1 MTKYDIL
8 LFDDIDPKGKEI
20 LEEKANIKIAKSIEE
35 DYLLEEVKDVD
46 AIIIRAN
53 GKITRKIIESA
64 PKLKVIG
71 RHGVGVEQIDIQAAI
86 DNKVQVVNTPDANYE
101 SVAEHV
107 IGFMLALSKRMRDA
121 DMSARKSDWDA
132 RYRLIGKELYDKTLG
147 VIGFGKIG
155 RRVAEIGILA
165 FNMPILYYDKFKY
178 KTFEEKYKNC
188 KKESLEFLLK
198 NSDYISIN
206 IPYFPELH
214 HLIGRREIN
223 LVKKSSY
230 IINTSRGA
238 LWDENAL
245 YEALKSRRIAGA
257 ATDVYEE
264 EPFKKKNKLWELDNI
279 IFSPHMAAHTKEA
292 LIRMSLVAED
302 VIEVLE
308 GRPPKYAVNN

>member
-1 MTKYDIL
+1 VK
-8 LFDDIDPKGKEI
+8 
-20 LEEKANIKIAKSIEE
+20 NI
-35 DYLLEEVKDVD
+35 D

-53 GKITRKIIESA
+53 GKITRRIIESA
-64 PKLKVIG
+64 PRLKVIG
-71 RHGVGVEQIDIQAAI
+71 RHGVGVEQIDTQAATE
-86 DNKVQVVNTPDANYE
+86 NRVQVVNTPDANYE

-107 IGFMLALSKRMRDA
+107 VGFMLILSKKMRNA
-121 DMSARKSDWDA
+121 DILARKSDWNA
-132 RYRLIGKELYDKTLG
+132 RYRLIGQELYGKTLG

-155 RRVAEIGILA
+155 RRVAKIGILA

-178 KTFEEKYKNC
+178 KTFEEEYKNC
-188 KKESLEFLLK
+188 KKESLEVLLR

-214 HLIGRREIN
+214 HLIGKEEIN
-223 LVKKSSY
+223 LMKESAY

-245 YEALKSRRIAGA
+245 YEALKSGRIAGA

-292 LIRMSLVAED
+292 LVRMSLVAED
-302 VIEVLE
+302 VITVLE
-308 GRPPKYAVNN
+308 SKEPKYPVNRLN